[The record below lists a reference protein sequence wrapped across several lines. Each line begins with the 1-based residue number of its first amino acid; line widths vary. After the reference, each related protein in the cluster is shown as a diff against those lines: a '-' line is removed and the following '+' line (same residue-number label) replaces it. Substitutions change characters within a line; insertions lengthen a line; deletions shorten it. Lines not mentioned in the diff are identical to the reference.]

1 MKDALNL
8 LLECMNRENQ
18 ILHKINDLA
27 LKKREVIILG
37 DVKELNDIIRREAS
51 LLNLLEMAEAE
62 RIRHQADLSREHG
75 FEAGNMTAA
84 ELQETVVQKFYRDCE
99 QAFAALIQS
108 MTASANSIKRLNQE
122 NAELLN
128 YSLAYI
134 ETIESI
140 LFGTG
145 SSVYSPSGSVQEGPQ
160 IRKILDKR
168 L

>member
-1 MKDALNL
+1 MKDTLNL

-18 ILHKINDLA
+18 ILHEINDLA

-37 DVKELNDIIRREAS
+37 NVKELNEIIRREAS
-51 LLNLLEMAEAE
+51 LLNHLEMAEAE
-62 RIRHQADLSREHG
+62 RIRHQADLGQEHG
-75 FEAGNMTAA
+75 LDAMDMTAA
-84 ELQETVVQKFYRDCE
+84 ELQETIVRKFYSDRE
-99 QAFAALIQS
+99 QTFAALIHS
-108 MTASANSIKRLNQE
+108 MTAAANSIKKLNHE

-128 YSLAYI
+128 HSLAYI

-160 IRKILDKR
+160 TRKILDKR